1 MKVLTFRKVSSIIQV
16 MRTTRETKRSQV
28 EKASLVSSEEITEV
42 FNFWKTIMGKTARAA
57 LSEERRILIGA
68 AIHDYGMTEC
78 KEAIRGCSV
87 SPFHMG
93 ANKQRKRYDSLE
105 LIFRNTEKV
114 EWFIQHAEENPE
126 VEPF

>member
-1 MKVLTFRKVSSIIQV
+1 MSK
-16 MRTTRETKRSQV
+16 
-28 EKASLVSSEEITEV
+28 
-42 FNFWKTIMGKTARAA
+42 NARAA

-68 AIHDYGMTEC
+68 AIHDYGVADC

-93 ANKQRKRYDSLE
+93 ANKQRKRYDRLE
-105 LIFRNTEKV
+105 LIFRNAEKI
-114 EWFIQHAEENPE
+114 ESFIQVAEENPE